1 MREQP
6 SSLAPR
12 EIEIAG
18 LACEGLTCRQIAVEL
33 YLSVNTVRNHV
44 QRVYGKLAVHNR
56 LEMEHEPKRLAH
68 EPGRRAARVLHTL
81 ALTFLTSVLAGDWPV
96 G

>member
-1 MREQP
+1 MT
-6 SSLAPR
+6 PR
-12 EIEIAG
+12 EMEIAG

-44 QRVYGKLAVHNR
+44 QRIYGKVHNR
-56 LEMEHEPKRLAH
+56 LEMEHKFKRLAH

-81 ALTFLTSVLAGDWPV
+81 ALTFLTPVLAGDWPI